1 MRNADLKTKTP
12 RFHGRNLQRGQ
23 AKTGVSRS
31 VAELMNLSG
40 RRSLVTGGTGHIGRI
55 AAEALSEL
63 GATVAVMDVDPAACT
78 QQAAKL
84 SQGRTG
90 RAVPIACDLSD
101 EAMTRRAIRLAA
113 EKLQGLDILV
123 HCAAYVG
130 TTDADGW
137 ACAFDEQT
145 VEAWDASMR
154 VNLTSAFV
162 MAQEARALLAA
173 SGHGSVILLAS
184 IYGLV
189 GPDERLYT
197 ETSMGHPAGY
207 DASKGGLLQLTRYL
221 ASVLAPRVRVNAIS
235 PGGVLRDQPK
245 AFQERYVARTPMAR
259 MATEEDVKGAV
270 AYLASDLSAYVT
282 GHNLVVDGGWTAW

>member
-1 MRNADLKTKTP
+1 MKT
-12 RFHGRNLQRGQ
+12 LQARRRAAQ
-23 AKTGVSRS
+23 SAPSSRS
-31 VAELMNLSG
+31 IRELMGLSG
-40 RRSLVTGGTGHIGRI
+40 RRALVTGGTGHLGRI

-63 GATVAVMDVDPAACT
+63 GATVAVMDVGASACDQEAAR
-78 QQAAKL
+78 L
-84 SQGRTG
+84 SRGRRG
-90 RAVPIACDLSD
+90 RAVPIACDVSD
-101 EAMTRRAIRLAA
+101 EAKTRRAIRLAA
-113 EKLQGLDILV
+113 SKMHGLDILV

-130 TTDADGW
+130 TTRANGW

-145 VEAWDASMR
+145 VRAWDAAMR
-154 VNLTSAFV
+154 VNLTAAFV
-162 MAQEARALLAA
+162 MAQEARVLLAA
-173 SGHGSVILLAS
+173 SGHGSVILFAS

-189 GPDERLYT
+189 GPDERLYA

-235 PGGVLRDQPK
+235 PGGVLRGQPK
-245 AFQERYVARTPMAR
+245 AFQDRYVARTPMGR